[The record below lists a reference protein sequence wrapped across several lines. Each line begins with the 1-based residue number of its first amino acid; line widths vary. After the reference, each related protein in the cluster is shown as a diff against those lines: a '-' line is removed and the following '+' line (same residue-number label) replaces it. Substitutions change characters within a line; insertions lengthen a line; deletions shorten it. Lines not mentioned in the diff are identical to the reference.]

1 MEVRTVGEA
10 VSELGRR
17 LARLVL
23 TPRQLDLARRAPP
36 RVCIT
41 GPPGV
46 GKTVMLILMGLKWL
60 LEGQDV
66 HVISTR
72 PASLA
77 ASQVMYYQLSMTVK
91 AYRSSEPRPQRTA
104 ASSSAGAATAA
115 GTADGGAG
123 AGAADGGGG
132 AAAAAAAV
140 HLHRFDFYKE
150 GDVDEAIRDLTAAA
164 KEGQLHV
171 LMEEAVFSD
180 R

>member
-1 MEVRTVGEA
+1 MEVRTDGEA

-23 TPRQLDLARRAPP
+23 TPRQLDLTRRAPP

-77 ASQVMYYQLSMTVK
+77 ASQVMYYQLSMTAK
-91 AYRSSEPRPQRTA
+91 AYRSSEPRPKRIA
-104 ASSSAGAATAA
+104 ASSHAGS
-115 GTADGGAG
+115 
-123 AGAADGGGG
+123 G
-132 AAAAAAAV
+132 AAAGGAAAV

-150 GDVDEAIRDLTAAA
+150 GDVDEAIRDLSAAA
-164 KEGQLHV
+164 KDGQLHV

>member
-1 MEVRTVGEA
+1 M
-10 VSELGRR
+10 
-17 LARLVL
+17 
-23 TPRQLDLARRAPP
+23 
-36 RVCIT
+36 
-41 GPPGV
+41 

-77 ASQVMYYQLSMTVK
+77 ASQVMYYQLSMTAK

-104 ASSSAGAATAA
+104 ASSAA
-115 GTADGGAG
+115 GAG
-123 AGAADGGGG
+123 AGG
-132 AAAAAAAV
+132 AGAAAV

-150 GDVDEAIRDLTAAA
+150 GDVDEAIRNLTAAA